1 MPARSWKLSKW
12 QLIQFQKFKT
22 LNLTYPK
29 VQTRQRL
36 RSSPSESFS
45 HSRISSDEN
54 CYLPKFV
61 TKGEILQWASSRCC
75 KPLPACQ
82 NLRAFKQRISP
93 IWEHQQLV
101 ELTLAKKNE
110 KGFYI
115 KRVLLVDTLVNSTYI
130 VCFLFETWLV
140 CCSCI
145 MFQAQ
150 KTIPRYH
157 SVFRYGD
164 FQDGFLPKHLRA
176 GNILFGKCPFPS
188 KPFFLYNP
196 LPEMKI

>member
-145 MFQAQ
+145 MSQAQ
-150 KTIPRYH
+150 KTNNIYNRNGSFLIQLVNMNLQLLKQLCSGYI
-157 SVFRYGD
+157 VFRT
-164 FQDGFLPKHLRA
+164 
-176 GNILFGKCPFPS
+176 CPFPTKLVLS
-188 KPFFLYNP
+188 
-196 LPEMKI
+196 